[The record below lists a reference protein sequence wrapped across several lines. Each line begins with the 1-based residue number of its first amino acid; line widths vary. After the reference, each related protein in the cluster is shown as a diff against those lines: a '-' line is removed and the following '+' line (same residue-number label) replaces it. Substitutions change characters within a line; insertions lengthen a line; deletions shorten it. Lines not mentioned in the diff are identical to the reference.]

1 MDYVQIRWCCPMK
14 FWCCGVA
21 GRRLGDA
28 GLQSEPETMGD
39 LSGRSLGVQIG
50 ERSHGYAL
58 PPPSEQHQASSH
70 AGLPCTHADQ
80 ERSQDPQPSSS
91 HRAQGELALSEIELS
106 LERTAQAISLC
117 FFHGCAL
124 EWALR
129 VWRARCVMYFDEEA
143 GMSENARGMVF
154 FADYRILAW
163 ELRPFE

>member
-1 MDYVQIRWCCPMK
+1 MK

-39 LSGRSLGVQIG
+39 LSGRGLGVQIG

-58 PPPSEQHQASSH
+58 PPPSEQHQSPSH

-91 HRAQGELALSEIELS
+91 HRPQGELALSETDQNQIERHKRIACAFFMGVLWGGCS
-106 LERTAQAISLC
+106 QSERES
-117 FFHGCAL
+117 GVVV
-124 EWALR
+124 E
-129 VWRARCVMYFDEEA
+129 V
-143 GMSENARGMVF
+143 NK
-154 FADYRILAW
+154 
-163 ELRPFE
+163 